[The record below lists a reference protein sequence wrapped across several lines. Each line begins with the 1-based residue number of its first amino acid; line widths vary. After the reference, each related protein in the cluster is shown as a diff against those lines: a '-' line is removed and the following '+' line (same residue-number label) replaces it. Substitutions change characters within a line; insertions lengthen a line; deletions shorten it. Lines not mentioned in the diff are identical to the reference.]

1 MIRCG
6 PRNIGPFFCA
16 TRQSTKEIAATGSV
30 ANGADFVSG
39 MALAT
44 GDCRHKDKKTPAASA
59 VPLTDASFRPRYP
72 DQPYSFA

>member
-6 PRNIGPFFCA
+6 LRNIGTFFHA
-16 TRQSTKEIAATGSV
+16 SRRSAKEIASTESA
-30 ANGADFVSG
+30 ADGADIVSG

-72 DQPYSFA
+72 DQP